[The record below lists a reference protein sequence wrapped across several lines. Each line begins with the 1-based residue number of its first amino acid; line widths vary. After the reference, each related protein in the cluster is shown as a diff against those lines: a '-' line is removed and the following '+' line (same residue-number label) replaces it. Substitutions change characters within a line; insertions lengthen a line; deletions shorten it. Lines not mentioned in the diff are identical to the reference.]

1 MVPRVGQ
8 GFASLGTT
16 FGVLGIRDFR
26 WYWLATVAYYI
37 GFFTEILAR
46 GWLAYE
52 MTQSAVLLGVVVV
65 SQGVPQALL
74 AVLGGVLA
82 DRVKKRTLIMCAQG
96 VLTLSAITLAVLVVT
111 GVIAYWQ
118 LVALSLVTGVSV
130 GLSLPARLAFVSEL
144 VPGDRF
150 VRAYSLYYVANN
162 TMRVGGP
169 AVGGIV
175 TAFLGIGVT
184 FLLIAVAHGICFSL
198 LLAARLSEAERP
210 PQVRPILRDLA
221 ETFAFASRTPVILIL
236 MLTELGIVFFV
247 FSSINLMPV
256 FASAVFNAGPAGLGT
271 LLSSVGVGGLMGSVF
286 VAAIGGTR
294 RKSLLLLSAG
304 VFQGMML
311 FLLAGAPALQLA
323 ALAAGLVG
331 FGNAIYVTINSTM
344 FQLNSPPEMR
354 GRVTSLY
361 LLGQAFQP
369 IGVAPLSVLADSV
382 GHTDCRGGRR
392 RHPHLFH
399 DRDQPR
405 VSQFPAPSGLR

>member
-1 MVPRVGQ
+1 MVARVGQ

-26 WYWLATVAYYI
+26 WYWLATVSYYI

-52 MTQSAVLLGVVVV
+52 LTQSAVLLGVVVV
-65 SQGVPQALL
+65 TQGVPQALL

-118 LVALSLVTGVSV
+118 LVALSLVAGVSI

-169 AVGGIV
+169 AVGGIA

-271 LLSSVGVGGLMGSVF
+271 LLSAVGVGGLIGSVF

-294 RKSLLLLSAG
+294 RKSLVLLSAG
-304 VFQGMML
+304 VFQGMTL

-382 GHTDCRGGRR
+382 GIQIAVAGAGGILICFMIGISLGFPNFRR
-392 RHPHLFH
+392 L
-399 DRDQPR
+399 Q
-405 VSQFPAPSGLR
+405 V

>member
-52 MTQSAVLLGVVVV
+52 LTQSAVLLGVVVV

-271 LLSSVGVGGLMGSVF
+271 LLSSVGVGGLIGSVF

-294 RKSLLLLSAG
+294 RKSLVLLYAG

-382 GHTDCRGGRR
+382 GIQIAVAGAGGILICFMIGISLGFPNFRR
-392 RHPHLFH
+392 L
-399 DRDQPR
+399 Q
-405 VSQFPAPSGLR
+405 V

>member
-1 MVPRVGQ
+1 M
-8 GFASLGTT
+8 
-16 FGVLGIRDFR
+16 
-26 WYWLATVAYYI
+26 
-37 GFFTEILAR
+37 
-46 GWLAYE
+46 
-52 MTQSAVLLGVVVV
+52 V

-96 VLTLSAITLAVLVVT
+96 VLTLSAIMLAVLVVT

-184 FLLIAVAHGICFSL
+184 FLLIAVAHGICLSL

-271 LLSSVGVGGLMGSVF
+271 LLSSVGVGGLIGSVF

-294 RKSLLLLSAG
+294 RKSLVLLYAG

-382 GHTDCRGGRR
+382 GIQIAVAGAGGILICFMIGISLGF
-392 RHPHLFH
+392 PN
-399 DRDQPR
+399 
-405 VSQFPAPSGLR
+405 FPAPPGLR

>member
-26 WYWLATVAYYI
+26 WYWLATVSYYI

-52 MTQSAVLLGVVVV
+52 LTQSAVLLGVVVV

-118 LVALSLVTGVSV
+118 LVALSLVAGVSI

-144 VPGDRF
+144 VPVDRF

-169 AVGGIV
+169 AVGGIA

-271 LLSSVGVGGLMGSVF
+271 LLSAVGVGGLIGSVF

-382 GHTDCRGGRR
+382 GIQIAVAGAGGILICFMIGISLGFPNFRR
-392 RHPHLFH
+392 L
-399 DRDQPR
+399 Q
-405 VSQFPAPSGLR
+405 V

>member
-271 LLSSVGVGGLMGSVF
+271 LLSSVGVGGLIGSVF

-294 RKSLLLLSAG
+294 RKSLLLLYAG

-382 GHTDCRGGRR
+382 GIQIAVAGAGGILICFMIGISLGFPNFRR
-392 RHPHLFH
+392 L
-399 DRDQPR
+399 Q
-405 VSQFPAPSGLR
+405 V

>member
-26 WYWLATVAYYI
+26 WYWLATVSYYI

-118 LVALSLVTGVSV
+118 LVALSLVAGVSI

-169 AVGGIV
+169 AVGGIA

-271 LLSSVGVGGLMGSVF
+271 LLSSVGVGGLIGSVF

-294 RKSLLLLSAG
+294 RKSFLLLSAG

-382 GHTDCRGGRR
+382 GIQIAVAGAGGILICFMIGISLGFPNFRR
-392 RHPHLFH
+392 L
-399 DRDQPR
+399 Q
-405 VSQFPAPSGLR
+405 V

>member
-1 MVPRVGQ
+1 MVSRVGQ

-26 WYWLATVAYYI
+26 WYWLATVSYYI

-52 MTQSAVLLGVVVV
+52 LTQSAVLLGVVVV
-65 SQGVPQALL
+65 TQGVPQALL

-118 LVALSLVTGVSV
+118 LVALSLVAGVSI

-184 FLLIAVAHGICFSL
+184 FLLIAVAHGICFFL

-221 ETFAFASRTPVILIL
+221 ETFAFASRTPVILLL

-271 LLSSVGVGGLMGSVF
+271 LLSAVGVGGLIGSVF

-382 GHTDCRGGRR
+382 GIQIAVAGAGGILICFMIGISLGFPNFRR
-392 RHPHLFH
+392 L
-399 DRDQPR
+399 Q
-405 VSQFPAPSGLR
+405 V

>member
-1 MVPRVGQ
+1 MPRVGQ

-271 LLSSVGVGGLMGSVF
+271 LLSSVGVGGLIGSVF

-382 GHTDCRGGRR
+382 GIQIAVAGAGGILICFMIGISFGFPNFRR
-392 RHPHLFH
+392 L
-399 DRDQPR
+399 Q
-405 VSQFPAPSGLR
+405 V

>member
-382 GHTDCRGGRR
+382 GIQIAVAGAGGILICFMIGISLGFPNFRR
-392 RHPHLFH
+392 L
-399 DRDQPR
+399 Q
-405 VSQFPAPSGLR
+405 V

>member
-1 MVPRVGQ
+1 MPRVGQ

-271 LLSSVGVGGLMGSVF
+271 LLSSVGVGGLIGSVF

-294 RKSLLLLSAG
+294 RKSLLLLYAG

-382 GHTDCRGGRR
+382 GIQIAVAGAGGILICFMIGISLGFPNFRR
-392 RHPHLFH
+392 L
-399 DRDQPR
+399 Q
-405 VSQFPAPSGLR
+405 V

>member
-8 GFASLGTT
+8 GFASLATT

-26 WYWLATVAYYI
+26 WYWLSTVSYYI
-37 GFFTEILAR
+37 GFFTELLAR

-52 MTQSAVLLGVVVV
+52 LTQSAVLLGVVVV
-65 SQGVPQALL
+65 TQGVPQALL
-74 AVLGGVLA
+74 GVLGGVLA

-96 VLTLSAITLAVLVVT
+96 VMTLSATTMAVLVIT
-111 GVIAYWQ
+111 GAIAYWQ
-118 LVALSLVTGVSV
+118 LVALSLVAGVSV

-144 VPGDRF
+144 VPSERF

-184 FLLIAVAHGICFSL
+184 FLLIAVAHGICFLL

-271 LLSSVGVGGLMGSVF
+271 LLSSVGVGGLIGSVF

-304 VFQGMML
+304 VFQGMTL
-311 FLLAGAPALQLA
+311 FLLAGAPTLQLA

-331 FGNAIYVTINSTM
+331 FGNAIYVTLNSTM

-382 GHTDCRGGRR
+382 GIQIAVAGAGGILICFMIGISLGFPNFRR
-392 RHPHLFH
+392 L
-399 DRDQPR
+399 Q
-405 VSQFPAPSGLR
+405 V

>member
-26 WYWLATVAYYI
+26 WYWLSTVSYYI

-52 MTQSAVLLGVVVV
+52 LTQSAVLLGVVVV

-82 DRVKKRTLIMCAQG
+82 DRVKKRTLIMSAQG
-96 VLTLSAITLAVLVVT
+96 VLTLSATTLAALVIT
-111 GVIAYWQ
+111 GAIAYWQ
-118 LVALSLVTGVSV
+118 LVALSLVAGVSI

-210 PQVRPILRDLA
+210 PHVRPILRDLA

-271 LLSSVGVGGLMGSVF
+271 LLSSVGVGGLIGSVF

-294 RKSLLLLSAG
+294 RKSLVLLSAG

-361 LLGQAFQP
+361 LLGQALQP

-382 GHTDCRGGRR
+382 GIQIAVAGAGGILICFMIGISLGFPNFRR
-392 RHPHLFH
+392 L
-399 DRDQPR
+399 Q
-405 VSQFPAPSGLR
+405 A